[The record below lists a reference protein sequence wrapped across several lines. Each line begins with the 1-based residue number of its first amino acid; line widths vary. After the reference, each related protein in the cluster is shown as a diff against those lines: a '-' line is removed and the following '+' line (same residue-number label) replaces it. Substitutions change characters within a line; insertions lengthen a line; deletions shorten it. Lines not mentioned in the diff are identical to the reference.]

1 MPDLHATAPR
11 LYATRQIPVPHLCDT
26 LTTSSTKRACR
37 VKILLLVTLAWL
49 SGCSWLHSRKS
60 PPPPDPTQI
69 IVTGCPVGAL
79 VFIDGVRIGNP
90 VTRNDQT
97 QVLDVAPGAHKVEIQ
112 LNEKFVYREDT
123 AVETGERRT
132 VIVKSGFGSNR

>member
-1 MPDLHATAPR
+1 M
-11 LYATRQIPVPHLCDT
+11 
-26 LTTSSTKRACR
+26 
-37 VKILLLVTLAWL
+37 KILVLVTLAWL
-49 SGCSWLHSRKS
+49 SGCSWLHSRKA

-79 VFIDGVRIGNP
+79 VFIDGVRIGSA
-90 VTRNDQT
+90 VTRNDET